1 MKVRLY
7 LFCLLSVFLISC
19 TQVIN
24 EEEPEI
30 LSSLEITSFPKKM
43 VYNKGEYFSSDG
55 LAVKA
60 VFSNGTYK
68 ENFTVTMIP
77 PSGSRLMTTG
87 KQDITVSAG
96 SLKKSFSIQVDEAIC
111 SSIKITKSPEKIIYI
126 SGETFDSTG
135 IEVSEIFTDDTSKIL
150 SPDEY
155 TLNPSDGT
163 EFTEIKKVKLQA
175 SVPGFSDSIAL
186 QVYGVTEDDSENPN
200 QYLYYTIENNEV
212 AITGIAK
219 NCTAHNIVIPEKLG
233 EYPVTKIEN
242 LSTYCYDQVTS
253 SPIVSLKIPSSVKT
267 ISDEALYNIA
277 SLEKIDFS
285 EGIETIGKAAF
296 QNCYGLKELK
306 FPESLTF
313 IGTGAFC
320 GCTTLSSVEI
330 PNEECIISESAFIG
344 CPIKNLVVAN
354 MHDVYDS
361 DGLKLSEFGIFSGT
375 EPLTVTYTGTKPR
388 IGSHFF
394 DGACVEKIVYPEG
407 RENVL
412 TTVGSY
418 AFNEASVSE
427 KVLPKGIKTIEDKAF
442 AEAVFYEN
450 RFVLPESVEII
461 GSMVFYF
468 DSWSWEKAGVLEE
481 FRFPSSVKWIG
492 KDSIPV
498 CKKLIFACNIA
509 DGCLFANRDLDSR
522 IENIEFEE
530 GVTVIGYMAFDY
542 PFSGSPKQGSFKVKL
557 PSTIQRIEGSFGG
570 RTPFLMNE
578 KFDFPNLKYC
588 YDDFKAGN
596 EAGEAV
602 LYDMEASG
610 IGFAPEDGWNLVTIK
625 GELSQN
631 GGMWSKKVI
640 VDDSVTKL
648 PNLDAQEIELGK
660 GIVEL
665 PEKHFLFC
673 DNICSVTIAGNVKTI
688 PNSCFLGCSNLSSVI
703 LPVTVETIEAYAFLE
718 CPLLE
723 KIVIPE
729 NVKTIG
735 KGAFRDSGLK
745 EIKIPSAV
753 TSIGNDAFRDSGL
766 KEVAIPINVTEIGN
780 NAFANTDFETLVLEN
795 LNDSLVL
802 GDSVF
807 SNCEKLKSV
816 TIDICSL
823 GTRMFADCK
832 NLESITFTEK
842 VTTIPANAFLNC
854 DSLQEVTIPKSVTS
868 IENGGGFNSCLLLT
882 KVKYEGTTIP
892 CGIGAPQ
899 ILKEIAVKEGSDWES
914 KFSEAIKNR
923 ISSGDI
929 KLIKEQ

>member
-19 TQVIN
+19 TQVTN

-77 PSGSRLMTTG
+77 ASGSRLMTTG

-96 SLKKSFSIQVDEAIC
+96 GLKKSFSIQVDEAIR
-111 SSIKITKSPEKIIYI
+111 SSIKITKSPEKTIYI

-135 IEVSEIFTDDTSKIL
+135 IQVSEIFTDDTSKIL
-150 SPDEY
+150 SPDAY

-313 IGTGAFC
+313 IGTGAFR
-320 GCTTLSSVEI
+320 GCTALSSVEI
-330 PNEECIISESAFIG
+330 PSEECIISEGSFIG
-344 CPIKNLVVAN
+344 CPIKNLIVAN

-361 DGLKLSEFGIFSGT
+361 DGMKLSNYGIFSGT

-388 IGSHFF
+388 IGFHFF

-427 KVLPKGIKTIEDKAF
+427 KVLPEGIKTIEDKAF
-442 AEAVFYEN
+442 AETTFYEN

-461 GSMVFYF
+461 GSNVFYF
-468 DSWSWEKAGVLEE
+468 DSWEKSSVLEE

-492 KDSIPV
+492 KDSIPP
-498 CKKLIFACNIA
+498 CKKLIFACNLA
-509 DGCLFANRDLDSR
+509 DGKLTTRSLDYR
-522 IENIEFEE
+522 IKTIEFEE
-530 GVTVIGYMAFDY
+530 GVKEVTIAIDGNY
-542 PFSGSPKQGSFKVKL
+542 QVKL
-557 PSTIQRIEGSFGG
+557 PSTIQKGSLVGAEFV
-570 RTPFLMNE
+570 LMNE
-578 KFDFPNLKYC
+578 KFDFPDLKYC
-588 YDDFKAGN
+588 YANFIAGN
-596 EAGEAV
+596 EAGEAI
-602 LYDMEASG
+602 LYDMENCVNLFDA
-610 IGFAPEDGWNLVTIK
+610 ENGWNLVTIK

-631 GGMWSKKVI
+631 GVICSKKVI

-648 PNLDAQEIELGK
+648 PNLNAQEIELGK

-665 PEKHFLFC
+665 PEKHFLLC

-688 PNSCFLGCSNLSSVI
+688 PNSCFYECSSLSTVI
-703 LPVTVETIEAYAFLE
+703 LPATVETIEAYSFGR
-718 CPLLE
+718 CFKLE

-729 NVKTIG
+729 NVKTIE
-735 KGAFRDSGLK
+735 KKAFVDSGLK
-745 EIKIPSAV
+745 EITIPTTV
-753 TSIGNDAFRDSGL
+753 T
-766 KEVAIPINVTEIGN
+766 KIGN

-795 LNDSLVL
+795 LNDSLVF

-899 ILKEIAVKEGSDWES
+899 ILKEITVKEGSDWES

>member
-19 TQVIN
+19 TQVTN

-96 SLKKSFSIQVDEAIC
+96 GLKKSFSIQVDEAIR
-111 SSIKITKSPEKIIYI
+111 SSIKITKSPEKTIYI

-135 IEVSEIFTDDTSKIL
+135 IQVSEIFTDDTSKIL
-150 SPDEY
+150 SPGAY

-175 SVPGFSDSIAL
+175 SVPGFSDNIAL

-296 QNCYGLKELK
+296 QNCYGLKDLK

-313 IGTGAFC
+313 IGTGAFM
-320 GCTTLSSVEI
+320 GCTALSSVEI
-330 PNEECIISESAFIG
+330 PSEECIISESSFIG
-344 CPIKNLVVAN
+344 CPIKNLIVAN

-361 DGLKLSEFGIFSGT
+361 DGMKLSNYGIFSGT

-388 IGSHFF
+388 IGFHFF
-394 DGACVEKIVYPEG
+394 DGAYVEKIVYPEG

-461 GSMVFYF
+461 GSKVFYF
-468 DSWSWEKAGVLEE
+468 DSWKKAGVLEE

-492 KDSIPV
+492 KDSIPA

-509 DGCLFANRDLDSR
+509 DGCLFEDRDLDSR

-530 GVTVIGYMAFDY
+530 GVTVIGSMAFGY
-542 PFSGSPKQGSFKVKL
+542 LFVGFPEQGSFKVKL

-570 RTPFLMNE
+570 RKPFLMNE

-588 YDDFKAGN
+588 GDDFKAGN

-602 LYDMEASG
+602 LYDMEYCRNSFDA
-610 IGFAPEDGWNLVTIK
+610 EDGWNLVTMK
-625 GELSQN
+625 GELD
-631 GGMWSKKVI
+631 GTYIAIYPKKFV
-640 VDDSVTKL
+640 VADEVTSIWLSENSDGIKKSIFIA
-648 PNLDAQEIELGK
+648 AQEIVLGK
-660 GIVEL
+660 GITEI
-665 PEKHFLFC
+665 PDGHYPQFSPHGWGDMYNGK
-673 DNICSVTIAGNVKTI
+673 IQSVTIQGDVKTI
-688 PNSCFLGCSNLSSVI
+688 PNSCFWACPNLSSVI
-703 LPVTVETIEAYAFLE
+703 LPATVETIEAYAFVE

-745 EIKIPSAV
+745 EIKIPSVV
-753 TSIGNDAFRDSGL
+753 TSIGNDAF
-766 KEVAIPINVTEIGN
+766 K
-780 NAFANTDFETLVLEN
+780 NTCVETLVLEN
-795 LNDSLVL
+795 LNDSLIF
-802 GDSVF
+802 GDGVF

-832 NLESITFTEK
+832 NLESITFTKK

-868 IENGGGFNSCLLLT
+868 IENGGGFNSCLSLT

-899 ILKEIAVKEGSDWES
+899 ILKEITVKEGSDWES

>member
-19 TQVIN
+19 TQVTN

-96 SLKKSFSIQVDEAIC
+96 GLKKSFSIQVDEAIR
-111 SSIKITKSPEKIIYI
+111 SSIKITKSPEKTIYI

-135 IEVSEIFTDDTSKIL
+135 IQVSEIFTDDTSKIL
-150 SPDEY
+150 SPDAY

-186 QVYGVTEDDSENPN
+186 QVYGVTEDNSENPN

-320 GCTTLSSVEI
+320 GCTALSSVEI

-388 IGSHFF
+388 IGFHFF

-427 KVLPKGIKTIEDKAF
+427 KVLPEGIKTIEDKAF

-461 GSMVFYF
+461 GSKVFYF
-468 DSWSWEKAGVLEE
+468 DSWEKAGVLEE

-492 KDSIPV
+492 KDSIPA
-498 CKKLIFACNIA
+498 CKKLIFACNLA
-509 DGCLFANRDLDSR
+509 DGELTTRSLDYR
-522 IENIEFEE
+522 IKTIEFEE
-530 GVTVIGYMAFDY
+530 GVTEIGNAFYGNYLD
-542 PFSGSPKQGSFKVKL
+542 QVKL
-557 PSTIQRIEGSFGG
+557 PSTIQKESPVGAK
-570 RTPFLMNE
+570 PVLMNE
-578 KFDFPNLKYC
+578 KFDFPDLKYC
-588 YDDFKAGN
+588 YTDFIAGN
-596 EAGEAV
+596 EAGEAI
-602 LYDMEASG
+602 LYDMEYCANS
-610 IGFAPEDGWNLVTIK
+610 FDMNHGWNLVTIK
-625 GELSQN
+625 GALSQN
-631 GGMWSKKVI
+631 VDICSKKVI

-648 PNLDAQEIELGK
+648 PSLNAQEIELGK

-665 PEKHFLFC
+665 PENHFSSC

-688 PNSCFLGCSNLSSVI
+688 PNSCFLACSNLSSVI
-703 LPVTVETIEAYAFLE
+703 LPATVETIEALSFAGCLK
-718 CPLLE
+718 LE

-729 NVKTIG
+729 NVKIIE
-735 KGAFRDSGLK
+735 KNAF
-745 EIKIPSAV
+745 V
-753 TSIGNDAFRDSGL
+753 DSGL
-766 KEVAIPINVTEIGN
+766 KEVAIPTTVTKIGN
-780 NAFANTDFETLVLEN
+780 NAFANTDFKTLVLEN
-795 LNDSLVL
+795 LNDSLVF

-842 VTTIPANAFLNC
+842 VTTIPANAFLKC

-868 IENGGGFNSCLLLT
+868 IENGGGFSSCLSLT

-899 ILKEIAVKEGSDWES
+899 ILKEITVKEGSDWES

>member
-19 TQVIN
+19 TQVTN

-96 SLKKSFSIQVDEAIC
+96 GLKKSFSIQVDEAIR
-111 SSIKITKSPEKIIYI
+111 SSIKITKSPEKTIYI

-135 IEVSEIFTDDTSKIL
+135 IQVSEIFTDDTSKIL
-150 SPDEY
+150 SPDAY

-186 QVYGVTEDDSENPN
+186 QVYGVTEDNSENPN

-233 EYPVTKIEN
+233 KYPVTKIEN

-320 GCTTLSSVEI
+320 GCTALSSVEI

-388 IGSHFF
+388 IGFHFF

-427 KVLPKGIKTIEDKAF
+427 KVLPEGIKTIEDKAF

-461 GSMVFYF
+461 GSKVFYF
-468 DSWSWEKAGVLEE
+468 DSWEKAGVLEE

-492 KDSIPV
+492 KDSIPA
-498 CKKLIFACNIA
+498 CKKLIFACNLA
-509 DGCLFANRDLDSR
+509 DGELTTRSLDYR
-522 IENIEFEE
+522 IKTIEFEE
-530 GVTVIGYMAFDY
+530 GVTEIGNAFYGNYLD
-542 PFSGSPKQGSFKVKL
+542 QVKL
-557 PSTIQRIEGSFGG
+557 PSTIQKESPVGAK
-570 RTPFLMNE
+570 PVLMNE
-578 KFDFPNLKYC
+578 KFDFPDLKYC
-588 YDDFKAGN
+588 YTDFIAGN
-596 EAGEAV
+596 EAGEAI
-602 LYDMEASG
+602 LYDMEYCANS
-610 IGFAPEDGWNLVTIK
+610 FDMNHGWNLVTIK
-625 GELSQN
+625 GALSQN
-631 GGMWSKKVI
+631 VDICSKKVI

-648 PNLDAQEIELGK
+648 PSLNAQEIELGK

-665 PEKHFLFC
+665 PENHFSSC

-688 PNSCFLGCSNLSSVI
+688 PNSCFLACSNLSSVI
-703 LPVTVETIEAYAFLE
+703 LPATVETIEALSFAGCLK
-718 CPLLE
+718 LE

-729 NVKTIG
+729 NVKIIE
-735 KGAFRDSGLK
+735 KNAF
-745 EIKIPSAV
+745 V
-753 TSIGNDAFRDSGL
+753 DSGL
-766 KEVAIPINVTEIGN
+766 KEVAIPTTVTKIGN

-795 LNDSLVL
+795 LNDSLVF

-854 DSLQEVTIPKSVTS
+854 DSLQEVTIPKSVKS
-868 IENGGGFNSCLLLT
+868 IENAGGFNSCLSLT

-892 CGIGAPQ
+892 CVIGAPQ
-899 ILKEIAVKEGSDWES
+899 ILKEITVKEGSDWES

>member
-19 TQVIN
+19 TQVTN

-96 SLKKSFSIQVDEAIC
+96 GLKKSFSIQVDEAIR
-111 SSIKITKSPEKIIYI
+111 SSIKITKSPEKTIYI

-135 IEVSEIFTDDTSKIL
+135 IQVSEIFTDDTSKIL
-150 SPDEY
+150 SPDAY

-313 IGTGAFC
+313 IGTGAFS
-320 GCTTLSSVEI
+320 GCTALSSVEI
-330 PNEECIISESAFIG
+330 PSEECIISESSFIG

-361 DGLKLSEFGIFSGT
+361 DGMKLSNYGIFSGT

-388 IGSHFF
+388 IGFHFF

-427 KVLPKGIKTIEDKAF
+427 KVLPEGIKTIEDKAF
-442 AEAVFYEN
+442 AETTFYEN

-461 GSMVFYF
+461 GSNVFYF
-468 DSWSWEKAGVLEE
+468 DYWEKSSVLEE
-481 FRFPSSVKWIG
+481 FRFPRSVKWIG
-492 KDSIPV
+492 KDSIPP
-498 CKKLIFACNIA
+498 CKKLIFAYNIA
-509 DGCLFANRDLDSR
+509 DGELTTGGLDYR
-522 IENIEFEE
+522 IKTIEFEE
-530 GVTVIGYMAFDY
+530 GVTEIGNALFYGNY
-542 PFSGSPKQGSFKVKL
+542 LQVKL
-557 PSTIQRIEGSFGG
+557 PSIILQKENLGG
-570 RTPFLMNE
+570 AKPVLMNE
-578 KFDFPNLKYC
+578 KFDFPDLKYC
-588 YDDFKAGN
+588 YTDFIAGN

-602 LYDMEASG
+602 LYDMEYCANS
-610 IGFAPEDGWNLVTIK
+610 FDMNHGWNLVTIK
-625 GELSQN
+625 GALSQN
-631 GGMWSKKVI
+631 VAICSKKVI

-648 PNLDAQEIELGK
+648 PSLDAQEIELGK

-665 PEKHFLFC
+665 PKDHFSDC

-688 PNSCFLGCSNLSSVI
+688 PNSCFFACLNLSSVI
-703 LPVTVETIEAYAFLE
+703 LPATVETIEELSFARCLK
-718 CPLLE
+718 LE

-729 NVKTIG
+729 NVKIIE
-735 KGAFRDSGLK
+735 KNAFVDSGLN
-745 EIKIPSAV
+745 EVVIPTTV
-753 TSIGNDAFRDSGL
+753 T
-766 KEVAIPINVTEIGN
+766 KIGN

-795 LNDSLVL
+795 LNDSLVF
-802 GDSVF
+802 GNSVF

-832 NLESITFTEK
+832 NLESIIFTEK

-899 ILKEIAVKEGSDWES
+899 ILKEITVKEGSDWES

>member
-19 TQVIN
+19 TQVTN

-96 SLKKSFSIQVDEAIC
+96 GLKKSFSIQVDEAIR
-111 SSIKITKSPEKIIYI
+111 SSIKIIKSPEKTIYI

-150 SPDEY
+150 SPDAY

-175 SVPGFSDSIAL
+175 SVPGFSDSIAI

-320 GCTTLSSVEI
+320 GCTALSSVEI
-330 PNEECIISESAFIG
+330 PNEECIISERAFIG

-388 IGSHFF
+388 IGFHFF

-427 KVLPKGIKTIEDKAF
+427 KVLPEGIKTIEDKAF

-461 GSMVFYF
+461 GSKVFYF
-468 DSWSWEKAGVLEE
+468 DSWEKAGVLEE

-492 KDSIPV
+492 KDSIPA

-509 DGCLFANRDLDSR
+509 DGCLFANRDFDSR

-530 GVTVIGYMAFDY
+530 GVTVIGYRAFGY
-542 PFSGSPKQGSFKVKL
+542 PFGGFPEQGSFKVKL
-557 PSTIQRIEGSFGG
+557 PSTIQRIEGGAFGD
-570 RTPFLMNE
+570 RKPFLMNE
-578 KFDFPNLKYC
+578 KFDFPNLKY
-588 YDDFKAGN
+588 YGFANDFKAGN

-602 LYDMEASG
+602 LYDMEYCGNSFDA
-610 IGFAPEDGWNLVTIK
+610 EDGWNLVTLK
-625 GELSQN
+625 GEFSQD
-631 GGMWSKKVI
+631 GVICSKKVI

-648 PNLDAQEIELGK
+648 PSLNAQEIELGK

-665 PEKHFLFC
+665 PKDHFSYC

-688 PNSCFLGCSNLSSVI
+688 PNSCFFACLNLSSVI
-703 LPVTVETIEAYAFLE
+703 LPATVETIEEFSFARCLK
-718 CPLLE
+718 LE

-729 NVKTIG
+729 NVKIIE
-735 KGAFRDSGLK
+735 KKAF
-745 EIKIPSAV
+745 V
-753 TSIGNDAFRDSGL
+753 DSGL
-766 KEVAIPINVTEIGN
+766 KEVVIPTTVTKIGN

-795 LNDSLVL
+795 LNDSLVF

-807 SNCEKLKSV
+807 SNCEKLKFV

-842 VTTIPANAFLNC
+842 VTTIPADAFLKC

-868 IENGGGFNSCLLLT
+868 IENGGGFTLCLSLT
-882 KVKYEGTTIP
+882 KVKYEGTIIP

-899 ILKEIAVKEGSDWES
+899 ILKEITVKEGSDWES

>member
-19 TQVIN
+19 TQVTN

-96 SLKKSFSIQVDEAIC
+96 GLKKSFSIQVDEAIR
-111 SSIKITKSPEKIIYI
+111 SSIKITKSPEKTIYI
-126 SGETFDSTG
+126 LGETFDSTG
-135 IEVSEIFTDDTSKIL
+135 IQVSEIFTDDTSKIL
-150 SPDEY
+150 SPDAY

-186 QVYGVTEDDSENPN
+186 QVYGVTEDNSENPN

-320 GCTTLSSVEI
+320 GCTALSSVEI
-330 PNEECIISESAFIG
+330 PNEECIISESAFIS

-388 IGSHFF
+388 IGFHFF

-461 GSMVFYF
+461 GSKVFYF
-468 DSWSWEKAGVLEE
+468 DSWEKAGVLEE

-492 KDSIPV
+492 KDSIPA

-509 DGCLFANRDLDSR
+509 DGCLFANRDFDSR

-530 GVTVIGYMAFDY
+530 GVTVIGYRAFGY
-542 PFSGSPKQGSFKVKL
+542 PFGGFPEQGSFKVKL
-557 PSTIQRIEGSFGG
+557 PSTIQRIEGGAFGG
-570 RTPFLMNE
+570 RKPFLMNE
-578 KFDFPNLKYC
+578 KFDFPNLKY
-588 YDDFKAGN
+588 YGFANDFKAGN
-596 EAGEAV
+596 EAGEAI
-602 LYDMEASG
+602 LYDMEYCANS
-610 IGFAPEDGWNLVTIK
+610 FDMNHGWNLVTIK
-625 GELSQN
+625 GVLN
-631 GGMWSKKVI
+631 VDICSKKVI

-648 PNLDAQEIELGK
+648 PSLNAQEIELGK

-665 PEKHFLFC
+665 PENHFSSC

-688 PNSCFLGCSNLSSVI
+688 PNSCFLACSNLSSVI
-703 LPVTVETIEAYAFLE
+703 LPATVETIEALSFAGCLK
-718 CPLLE
+718 LE

-729 NVKTIG
+729 NVKIIE
-735 KGAFRDSGLK
+735 KNAF
-745 EIKIPSAV
+745 V
-753 TSIGNDAFRDSGL
+753 DSGL
-766 KEVAIPINVTEIGN
+766 KEVAIPTTVTKIGN

-795 LNDSLVL
+795 LNDSLVF

-832 NLESITFTEK
+832 NLENITFTEK

-868 IENGGGFNSCLLLT
+868 IENGGGFNSCLSLT

-899 ILKEIAVKEGSDWES
+899 ILKEITVKEGSDWES

>member
-1 MKVRLY
+1 
-7 LFCLLSVFLISC
+7 
-19 TQVIN
+19 
-24 EEEPEI
+24 
-30 LSSLEITSFPKKM
+30 M

-96 SLKKSFSIQVDEAIC
+96 GLKKNFSIQVDEAIR
-111 SSIKITKSPEKIIYI
+111 SSIKITKSPEKTIYI

-135 IEVSEIFTDDTSKIL
+135 IQVSEIFTDDTSKIL
-150 SPDEY
+150 SPDAY

-186 QVYGVTEDDSENPN
+186 QVYGVTEDNSENPN

-320 GCTTLSSVEI
+320 GCTALSSVEI

-388 IGSHFF
+388 IGFHFF

-427 KVLPKGIKTIEDKAF
+427 KVLPEGIKTIEDKAF
-442 AEAVFYEN
+442 AETTFYEN

-461 GSMVFYF
+461 GSNVFYF
-468 DSWSWEKAGVLEE
+468 DYWEKSSVFEE

-492 KDSIPV
+492 KDSIPA
-498 CKKLIFACNIA
+498 CKKLIFACNLA
-509 DGCLFANRDLDSR
+509 DGKLTTGSLDYR
-522 IENIEFEE
+522 IKTIEFEE
-530 GVTVIGYMAFDY
+530 GVKEVTIAIDGNY
-542 PFSGSPKQGSFKVKL
+542 QVKL
-557 PSTIQRIEGSFGG
+557 PSTIQKVSLVGAI
-570 RTPFLMNE
+570 PVLMNE
-578 KFDFPNLKYC
+578 KFDFPDLKYC
-588 YDDFKAGN
+588 YASFIAGN
-596 EAGEAV
+596 EAGEAI
-602 LYDMEASG
+602 LYDMEYCGNSFDA
-610 IGFAPEDGWNLVTIK
+610 EDGWNLVTLK

-631 GGMWSKKVI
+631 GVICSKKVI

-648 PNLDAQEIELGK
+648 PSLNAQEIELGK

-665 PEKHFLFC
+665 PKNHFSSC

-688 PNSCFLGCSNLSSVI
+688 PNSCFLACSNLSSVI
-703 LPVTVETIEAYAFLE
+703 LPATVESIEALSFAGCLK
-718 CPLLE
+718 LE

-729 NVKTIG
+729 NVKIIE
-735 KGAFRDSGLK
+735 KNAF
-745 EIKIPSAV
+745 V
-753 TSIGNDAFRDSGL
+753 DSGL
-766 KEVAIPINVTEIGN
+766 KEVAIPTTVTKIGN

-795 LNDSLVL
+795 LNDSLVF

-842 VTTIPANAFLNC
+842 VTAIPADAFLKC

-868 IENGGGFNSCLLLT
+868 IENGGGFTSCLSLT
-882 KVKYEGTTIP
+882 KVKYEGTIIP

-899 ILKEIAVKEGSDWES
+899 ILKEITVKEGSDWES

>member
-19 TQVIN
+19 TQVTN

-96 SLKKSFSIQVDEAIC
+96 GLKKNFSIQVDEAIR
-111 SSIKITKSPEKIIYI
+111 SSIKITKSPEKTIYI

-135 IEVSEIFTDDTSKIL
+135 IQVSEIFTDDTSKIL
-150 SPDEY
+150 SPNAY

-186 QVYGVTEDDSENPN
+186 QVYGVTEDNSENPN

-313 IGTGAFC
+313 IGTGAFR
-320 GCTTLSSVEI
+320 GCTALSSVEI
-330 PNEECIISESAFIG
+330 PSEECIISEGSFIG
-344 CPIKNLVVAN
+344 CPIKNLIVAN

-361 DGLKLSEFGIFSGT
+361 DGMKLSNYGIFSGT

-388 IGSHFF
+388 IGFHFF

-427 KVLPKGIKTIEDKAF
+427 KVLPEGIKTIEDKAF
-442 AEAVFYEN
+442 AETTFYEN

-461 GSMVFYF
+461 GSNVFYF
-468 DSWSWEKAGVLEE
+468 DSWEKSSVLEE

-492 KDSIPV
+492 KDSIPP
-498 CKKLIFACNIA
+498 CKKLIFAYNIA
-509 DGCLFANRDLDSR
+509 DGELTTGGLDYR
-522 IENIEFEE
+522 IKTIEFEE
-530 GVTVIGYMAFDY
+530 GVTEIGSHAFFYTYNYLDEGIY
-542 PFSGSPKQGSFKVKL
+542 QVKL
-557 PSTIQRIEGSFGG
+557 PSTIKRIGTNAFYELK
-570 RTPFLMNE
+570 PVLVNE
-578 KFDFPNLKYC
+578 KFDFPNLKYSG
-588 YDDFKAGN
+588 YSNDFKL
-596 EAGEAV
+596 ESGEAV
-602 LYDMEASG
+602 LYDMEYCDNS
-610 IGFAPEDGWNLVTIK
+610 FDMNHGWNLVTIK

-631 GGMWSKKVI
+631 GVICSKKVI

-648 PNLDAQEIELGK
+648 TDLNAQEIELGK

-665 PEKHFLFC
+665 PEKHFLCC

-688 PNSCFLGCSNLSSVI
+688 PNSCFLECSNLSSVI
-703 LPVTVETIEAYAFLE
+703 LPATVETIEALSFAGCLK
-718 CPLLE
+718 LE

-729 NVKTIG
+729 NVKIIE
-735 KGAFRDSGLK
+735 KNAFVDSGL
-745 EIKIPSAV
+745 
-753 TSIGNDAFRDSGL
+753 N
-766 KEVAIPINVTEIGN
+766 EVAIPTTVTKIGN

-795 LNDSLVL
+795 LNDSLVF

-868 IENGGGFNSCLLLT
+868 IENGGGFNSCLSLT
-882 KVKYEGTTIP
+882 KVKYEGTIIP

-899 ILKEIAVKEGSDWES
+899 ILKEITVKEGSDWES

>member
-19 TQVIN
+19 TQVTN

-96 SLKKSFSIQVDEAIC
+96 GLKKSFSIQVDEAIR
-111 SSIKITKSPEKIIYI
+111 SSIKIIKSPEKTIYI

-150 SPDEY
+150 SPDAY

-186 QVYGVTEDDSENPN
+186 QVYGVTEDDSENSN

-253 SPIVSLKIPSSVKT
+253 SPIVSLKIPSSIKT

-320 GCTTLSSVEI
+320 GCTALSSVEI

-375 EPLTVTYTGTKPR
+375 ELLTVTYTGTKPR
-388 IGSHFF
+388 IGFHFF

-427 KVLPKGIKTIEDKAF
+427 KVLPEGIKTIEDKAF

-461 GSMVFYF
+461 GSKVFYF
-468 DSWSWEKAGVLEE
+468 DSWEKAGVLEE

-492 KDSIPV
+492 KDSIPA
-498 CKKLIFACNIA
+498 CKKLIFACNLA
-509 DGCLFANRDLDSR
+509 DGELTTRSLDYR
-522 IENIEFEE
+522 IKTIEFEE
-530 GVTVIGYMAFDY
+530 GVTEIGNAFYGNYLD
-542 PFSGSPKQGSFKVKL
+542 QVKL
-557 PSTIQRIEGSFGG
+557 PSTIQKESPVGAK
-570 RTPFLMNE
+570 PVLMNE
-578 KFDFPNLKYC
+578 KFDFPDLKYC
-588 YDDFKAGN
+588 YTDFIAGN
-596 EAGEAV
+596 EAGEAI
-602 LYDMEASG
+602 LYDMEYCANS
-610 IGFAPEDGWNLVTIK
+610 FDMNHGWNLVTIR
-625 GELSQN
+625 GALSQN
-631 GGMWSKKVI
+631 VDICSKKVI

-648 PNLDAQEIELGK
+648 PSLNAQEIELGK

-665 PEKHFLFC
+665 PENHFSSC

-688 PNSCFLGCSNLSSVI
+688 PNSCFLACSNLSSVI
-703 LPVTVETIEAYAFLE
+703 LPATVETIEALSFAGCLK
-718 CPLLE
+718 LE

-729 NVKTIG
+729 NVKIIE
-735 KGAFRDSGLK
+735 KNAF
-745 EIKIPSAV
+745 V
-753 TSIGNDAFRDSGL
+753 DSGL
-766 KEVAIPINVTEIGN
+766 KEVAIPTTVTKIGN

-795 LNDSLVL
+795 LNDSLVF

-868 IENGGGFNSCLLLT
+868 IENAGGFNSCLSLT

-892 CGIGAPQ
+892 CVIGAPQ
-899 ILKEIAVKEGSDWES
+899 ILKEITVKEGSDWES